1 MKPLTEYAKA
11 TPERQD
17 EMLREWARLA
27 VEKNKAPQAQEA
39 ALREIVG

>member
-11 TPERQD
+11 TPARQD

-27 VEKNKAPQAQEA
+27 RAKSK
-39 ALREIVG
+39 